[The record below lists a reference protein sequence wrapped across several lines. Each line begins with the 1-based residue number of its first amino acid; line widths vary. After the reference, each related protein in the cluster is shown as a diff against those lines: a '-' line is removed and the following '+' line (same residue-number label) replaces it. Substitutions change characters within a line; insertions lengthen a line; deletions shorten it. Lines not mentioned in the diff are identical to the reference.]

1 MGAAGNAANSAAKA
15 PAASALLRAWRH
27 DDAGFNEFFE
37 KLCRRRETSA
47 GSAEAAARK
56 ILDAVRM
63 QGDAALRACTR
74 EFDGAELTTLE
85 VSPEEWDAACAAVS
99 AADRAALETAARRVR
114 AFHERQAQAVQ
125 SGFEFRDACGARL
138 GQRVHPLQRVGI
150 YVPGGKAAYPSTVI
164 MNATPALCAGVP
176 EIIMTTP
183 PDAQGRIQ
191 NEVLLAARIVGVHRV
206 FKLGGA
212 QAVAALAYGSESVP
226 RVDKIVGPG
235 NAYVQAAK
243 RLVFGTVDIDSEA
256 GATEVLIVADE
267 SADPDDLAVDLIS
280 QAEHEEGA
288 SALLVAWDAELVR
301 RVCDALARRL
311 PGLARERIAR
321 RALAQN
327 GAALIARDMS
337 HALELADAYAPEHL
351 VLALRD
357 AEAAHERVKNA
368 GTVFLG
374 AHTPV
379 AAGDYLAGP
388 NHVLPTGGAAR
399 FFSPLGTGDF
409 VKRSAFVR
417 FEPETLRE
425 LGGDIIRLAEME
437 GLTAH
442 GESVRR
448 RLEKDAEENKH
459 D

>member
-1 MGAAGNAANSAAKA
+1 MNTGNAAKSAAKA
-15 PAASALLRAWRH
+15 PAASALLRACRH
-27 DDAGFNEFFE
+27 DEAGFDDFFE
-37 KLCRRRETSA
+37 KLCRRREATGA
-47 GSAEAAARK
+47 SAEAAARE
-56 ILDAVRM
+56 ILDAVRG
-63 QGDAALRACTR
+63 QGDAALRAYTR
-74 EFDGAELTTLE
+74 RFDGAELSALE

-99 AADRAALETAARRVR
+99 AADLAALETAARRVR
-114 AFHERQAQAVQ
+114 AFHERQAQA
-125 SGFEFRDACGARL
+125 GFTFRDAAGAL
-138 GQRVHPLQRVGI
+138 MGQRVHPLQRVGL
-150 YVPGGKAAYPSTVI
+150 YVPGGKASYPSTVI
-164 MNATPALCAGVP
+164 MNAVPARAAGVP

-183 PDAQGRIQ
+183 PDASGRIP
-191 NEVLLAARIVGVHRV
+191 NAVLAAARMAGVHRV

-267 SADPDDLAVDLIS
+267 SADPEYLAADLLS

-288 SALLVAWDAELVR
+288 SALLVAVDAELVR
-301 RVCDALARRL
+301 RVCTALARRL
-311 PGLARERIAR
+311 PGLSRERIAR
-321 RALAQN
+321 SALEQR
-327 GAALIARDMS
+327 GAALIARDIP
-337 HALELADAYAPEHL
+337 HALALADAYAPEHL

-357 AEAAHERVKNA
+357 AEAAHDRVKNA

-388 NHVLPTGGAAR
+388 SHVLPTGGAAR
-399 FFSPLGTGDF
+399 FFSPLGAGDF
-409 VKRSAFVR
+409 VKRTAFVR

-448 RLEKDAEENKH
+448 RLEKDAEEKKH
-459 D
+459 G